1 MLRPICLA
9 LLCLFLVGALLAVRT
24 TIAARAIA
32 EPAVSEAAPGAI
44 PEADDDSRPLAKS
57 DRLPM
62 VDLASKRAPVIP
74 IEIAPAEKTQEAPKA
89 EAKLEETPA
98 AETKPKET
106 PKAETKLQETPRA
119 EAKPKEAPKAEET
132 MSWHWHVGSK
142 ISKRAGKPV
151 Q

>member
-1 MLRPICLA
+1 MLRPIALA

-32 EPAVSEAAPGAI
+32 EPAASEAAPDTV
-44 PEADDDSRPLAKS
+44 PEADDDSPPLAKS

-62 VDLASKRAPVIP
+62 VDLDAKKVPVIP
-74 IEIAPAEKTQEAPKA
+74 IEIAPTEKNATEALKETKLETPTAQTKPTETPKA
-89 EAKLEETPA
+89 EAKL
-98 AETKPKET
+98 KET
-106 PKAETKLQETPRA
+106 PKA

-132 MSWHWHVGSK
+132 ISWHWHVGSK
-142 ISKRAGKPV
+142 ISKRTGKSV

>member
-32 EPAVSEAAPGAI
+32 EPAVSEAAPDAI
-44 PEADDDSRPLAKS
+44 PEADDDSPPLAKS

-62 VDLASKRAPVIP
+62 VDLDAKRVPVIP
-74 IEIAPAEKTQEAPKA
+74 IEVAPAEKAADTLKETKLQEAP
-89 EAKLEETPA
+89 T
-98 AETKPKET
+98 AETKPTETPKAESKLKET
-106 PKAETKLQETPRA
+106 PKAEPKPR
-119 EAKPKEAPKAEET
+119 EAPKPEET
-132 MSWHWHVGSK
+132 ISWHWHVGSK
-142 ISKRAGKPV
+142 ISKRTGKPV